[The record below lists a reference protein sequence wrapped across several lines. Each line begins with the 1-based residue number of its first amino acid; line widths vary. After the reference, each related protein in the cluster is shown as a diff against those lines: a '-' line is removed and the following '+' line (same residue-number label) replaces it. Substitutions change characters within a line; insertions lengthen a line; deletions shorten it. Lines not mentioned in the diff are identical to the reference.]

1 MPKNMT
7 APKNNF
13 RVIVVGV
20 STGGIKALKRL
31 LSRLPTDFPLP
42 ILIVQHIRPDSGS
55 GLAKL
60 LDELCPIRV
69 KEAEEEEQLVP
80 GCAYLAPAN
89 YHLLVERDETI
100 SLSAEPLVNFAR
112 PAVDVLFE
120 SAAEA
125 FGNAVI
131 GVILTGA
138 GYDGARGMVKIKEKD
153 GVAIVQAPEDAEA
166 PSMPKHALSL
176 VAADHVVTIEQL
188 PGTLLNLC
196 GAPLPRHEHSR
207 GRDDILKTPE
217 I

>member
-1 MPKNMT
+1 MPKNMPD
-7 APKNNF
+7 PKRSF
-13 RVIVVGV
+13 RVVVIGV
-20 STGGIKALKRL
+20 STGGVQALKRL
-31 LSRLPTDFPLP
+31 LGHLPPAFPLP

-69 KEAEEEEQLVP
+69 KEAEEEELLAP
-80 GCAYLAPAN
+80 GCVYLAPAN

-100 SLSAEPLVNFAR
+100 SLSGEPLVNFAR

-125 FGNAVI
+125 FGGAVI

-138 GYDGARGMVKIKEKD
+138 GYDGGKGMAKIKEKG
-153 GVAIVQAPEDAEA
+153 GVAIVQDPGEAEA

-176 VAADHVVTIEQL
+176 VVADHVISIEQL
-188 PGTLLNLC
+188 PGILLRLC
-196 GAPLPRHEHSR
+196 GAPAPGS
-207 GRDDILKTPE
+207 
-217 I
+217 